1 MDDLKTYR
9 KKIDDIDKKLV
20 ELFEMRLDIVK
31 EIEKIKFQNKLQVIN
46 KFREVEV
53 IDNSIKN
60 LKNKD
65 YDYEIKKFME
75 KIIEISTNMQ
85 KNQ

>member
-9 KKIDDIDKKLV
+9 KKIDGIDKKLV
-20 ELFEMRLDIVK
+20 ELFEIRLEIVK
-31 EIEKIKFQNKLQVIN
+31 EIEKIKFQNGLQVVN
-46 KFREVEV
+46 KLREVEV

>member
-20 ELFEMRLDIVK
+20 ELFEIRLEIVK
-31 EIEKIKFQNKLQVIN
+31 EIEKIKFQNGLQVVN
-46 KFREVEV
+46 KLREVEV